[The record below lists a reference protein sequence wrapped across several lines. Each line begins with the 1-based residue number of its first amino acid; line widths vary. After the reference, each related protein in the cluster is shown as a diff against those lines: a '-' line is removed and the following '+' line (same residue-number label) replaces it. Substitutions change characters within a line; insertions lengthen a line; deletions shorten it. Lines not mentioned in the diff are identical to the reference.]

1 MLLVREYPKT
11 LEKNMREMMKRT
23 IKKQVWLNR
32 TEARELQKKA
42 KKVCL
47 SEAGLVRMLI
57 SGYEPRQQPD
67 ESFYELAGQLSA
79 VGNSLNQIA
88 AKAHSL
94 GYIDEVKYEEEAR
107 RLHMLQADLEEA
119 VLTPVKRSF

>member
-1 MLLVREYPKT
+1 
-11 LEKNMREMMKRT
+11 MMKRT

-42 KKVCL
+42 KKACL

-67 ESFYELAGQLSA
+67 ESFYELARQLSA
-79 VGNSLNQIA
+79 VGN
-88 AKAHSL
+88 
-94 GYIDEVKYEEEAR
+94 
-107 RLHMLQADLEEA
+107 
-119 VLTPVKRSF
+119 

>member
-1 MLLVREYPKT
+1 MPRT
-11 LEKNMREMMKRT
+11 L
-23 IKKQVWLNR
+23 Q
-32 TEARELQKKA
+32 
-42 KKVCL
+42 
-47 SEAGLVRMLI
+47 
-57 SGYEPRQQPD
+57 D
-67 ESFYELAGQLSA
+67 DSFYDIARQLSA
-79 VGNSLNQIA
+79 VGNSLNQMA

>member
-1 MLLVREYPKT
+1 
-11 LEKNMREMMKRT
+11 MKRT

-42 KKVCL
+42 KKACL

-67 ESFYELAGQLSA
+67 ESFYELAE
-79 VGNSLNQIA
+79 A
-88 AKAHSL
+88 AFCCREFTESDRSQ
-94 GYIDEVKYEEEAR
+94 GTQSRIYRRGEV
-107 RLHMLQADLEEA
+107 
-119 VLTPVKRSF
+119 

>member
-1 MLLVREYPKT
+1 
-11 LEKNMREMMKRT
+11 MKRT

-42 KKVCL
+42 KKACL

-67 ESFYELAGQLSA
+67 ESFYELARQLSA

-94 GYIDEVKYEEEAR
+94 GYIDEVILPEQTRAKLIA
-107 RLHMLQADLEEA
+107 ALEMA
-119 VLTPVKRSF
+119 QNKNVSNPPKKHGNMPL

>member
-1 MLLVREYPKT
+1 
-11 LEKNMREMMKRT
+11 MMKRT

-42 KKVCL
+42 KKACL

-67 ESFYELAGQLSA
+67 ESFYELARQLSA
-79 VGNSLNQIA
+79 VGNSLNQI
-88 AKAHSL
+88 
-94 GYIDEVKYEEEAR
+94 GYIDEVKYEEEVR